1 MWRKTN
7 IKLGF
12 IEMSK
17 IILELRYAV
26 TLHYTRR
33 ILKCITNENSLKRQM
48 SWEWLRFRQISQKTD
63 LLDSLR
69 SSKKLNII
77 SHCLTSKS
85 SPPRCS
91 SFAAACVYT
100 LHGGHG
106 LDWALCLL
114 RLPAGEVLTVLDIR
128 GLGYGYKVSE
138 QKSVSNDECLSQAD
152 IHGDV
157 WNRIISDYRWEIKW
171 EDRTDDCYTGFIFMS
186 NTLSIFPL
194 FGI

>member
-1 MWRKTN
+1 MKTPW
-7 IKLGF
+7 
-12 IEMSK
+12 
-17 IILELRYAV
+17 
-26 TLHYTRR
+26 
-33 ILKCITNENSLKRQM
+33 KCYM

-69 SSKKLNII
+69 SYKKLNII

-100 LHGGHG
+100 LHGGDLAWTWG
-106 LDWALCLL
+106 LGLNWAL

-157 WNRIISDYRWEIKW
+157 WNRIISDYRREIKW
-171 EDRTDDCYTGFIFMS
+171 EDRTDDCDTGFIFMS